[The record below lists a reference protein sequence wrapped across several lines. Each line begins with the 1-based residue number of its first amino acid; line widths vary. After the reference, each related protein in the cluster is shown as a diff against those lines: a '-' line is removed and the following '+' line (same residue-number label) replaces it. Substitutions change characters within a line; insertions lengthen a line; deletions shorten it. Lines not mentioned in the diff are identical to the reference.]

1 MEALYARFGR
11 NIRALRQL
19 VCDKDD
25 DLAAAVRVGR
35 AQKRGAHGDS
45 EVVVSDKTWR
55 EFGDAAL
62 HRIFS
67 AVVWVLE

>member
-45 EVVVSDKTWR
+45 GVVVSDKLD
-55 EFGDAAL
+55 ESLVML
-62 HRIFS
+62 HCTVFS
-67 AVVWVLE
+67 AV